1 MLPNTA
7 TLHHS
12 GSSYHADPVSVL
24 QAAGSLVGLGCEI
37 VSNGG
42 DDGQALAIFDAAYSI
57 MAAPTW
63 CSADE
68 LWSIV
73 AKHLQIERSL
83 SNNTKD
89 QMPPDLYQEG
99 ECDVGPRVL
108 RTPVVAD
115 FYSTY
120 RRRILE
126 SIILF
131 NKGLICFSKGAVLE
145 AKQYFDVVAFN
156 AQEIIQ
162 CTTGIPSISFLEMT
176 MRTFNN
182 LGLIEYLEKKEGLS
196 MASFETAIHFGR
208 QLTQLNSN
216 YCTEYATT
224 LSNWCRA
231 SWMRG
236 DTSPN
241 LYKYLQDILRIRV
254 QALSW
259 DHPDVAAARFNIAV
273 AEYAR
278 QDSDEAASQ
287 LRQYLAIVSHRS
299 KIHQLS
305 DLDAIPALVFLLL
318 IENEEK
324 EDKMS
329 QELVR
334 GLRALQDKRQD
345 EGSDSPEL
353 AAVLNFVGALL
364 FHVKAF
370 DHALV
375 FFSEELR
382 LEEKYSSTSDGSDEA
397 TSVRVTC
404 NNIGRIL
411 QELGR
416 YHDAM
421 HYYERAL
428 KADFGSIKDAT
439 PAALKATSTQ
449 IIAKCCK
456 SGTVREA
463 SANPFSSVNLY
474 STVWYNLGLIKDKLG
489 VCGEA
494 ILAFEISHGLREA
507 MLGPDHP
514 DVACLLYNIGVL
526 QMETNRLGE
535 ASMSFR
541 KALRIRH
548 VGSTGPLND
557 RHIIKTLER
566 LASLHEAKTNFS
578 LAIEAQRSVLAIQ
591 QMSQEFDEDRRRL
604 AMGIT
609 LRSISDLFEA
619 EGNLSSALKAATESV
634 DKLRMVVGSDM
645 FIVSDGLLAG
655 RLSVLEH
662 FVSSLLSLGILYHE
676 TCDPVKA
683 ESILR
688 EAARITTD
696 TGQIST
702 CPASLRALQGV
713 SNMLA
718 TCLCAPKA

>member
-7 TLHHS
+7 TLYHS
-12 GSSYHADPVSVL
+12 GSYHADPVSVL
-24 QAAGSLVGLGCEI
+24 QAAGSLVSLGCEI
-37 VSNGG
+37 VSRGG

-63 CSADE
+63 CTAGE
-68 LWSIV
+68 LRTIV

-83 SNNTKD
+83 SSNTID
-89 QMPPDLYQEG
+89 DMPPDLYQEG

-120 RRRILE
+120 KRRILE

-145 AKQYFDVVAFN
+145 AKQYFDVVAIN
-156 AQEIIQ
+156 VQEIIQ
-162 CTTGIPSISFLEMT
+162 CTTGIPSVSFLEMA

-182 LGLIEYLEKKEGLS
+182 LGLLEYLEKKEGLS
-196 MASFETAIHFGR
+196 MASFETSIHFGR
-208 QLTQLNSN
+208 QLTQVNSS
-216 YCTEYATT
+216 YCIEYATT

-236 DTSPN
+236 DTSPI
-241 LYKYLQDILRIRV
+241 LHQYLQDILRIRV
-254 QALSW
+254 HALSW

-278 QDSDEAASQ
+278 QDSDKAASQ
-287 LRQYLAIVSHRS
+287 LRQYLAIVAHRS
-299 KIHQLS
+299 KIHQQS

-318 IENEEK
+318 IENEDK

-375 FFSEELR
+375 FFWEELR
-382 LEEKYSSTSDGSDEA
+382 LEEKYSSTSSSFDEA

-416 YHDAM
+416 YQDAM

-428 KADFGSIKDAT
+428 KADFGSIKDAA
-439 PAALKATSTQ
+439 PAALKATSMQ
-449 IIAKCCK
+449 IIAKSCK
-456 SGTVREA
+456 SGSTVREA
-463 SANPFSSVNLY
+463 SANPFSPVNLY

-489 VCGEA
+489 LCGDA

-548 VGSTGPLND
+548 VGSTGQLND

-591 QMSQEFDEDRRRL
+591 QMSQEFDDDRRRL

-619 EGNLSSALKAATESV
+619 QGNLSSALRAAAESV
-634 DKLRMVVGSDM
+634 DKLRMVVGSDKVN
-645 FIVSDGLLAG
+645 VSDSLPAD
-655 RLSVLEH
+655 RLSVLEQ
-662 FVSSLLSLGILYHE
+662 FVSSLLSLGSLYHE
-676 TCDPVKA
+676 TCEPVTA
-683 ESILR
+683 ESVLR
-688 EAARITTD
+688 EAASITAGTGRIT
-696 TGQIST
+696 T
-702 CPASLRALQGV
+702 CPASLLALQGV
-713 SNMLA
+713 SLMLA
-718 TCLCAPKA
+718 TCLCAPQA